1 MSRQIGSVRKNMYQ
15 LRIFFTFLSFFI
27 LQNRYFSIRFSYK
40 EKQMTL
46 MEAILKRNDICIST
60 MISQFILIE
69 LSHFHVNLASL
80 SNLLTMSD
88 PNFSGS
94 LGQRQPNIFRHL
106 GTTSRRKDLGTCYQ
120 TFLDNDKSLLSCIDR
135 HTRSEKPSAKQL
147 DRGREDWL
155 QQGAKMQGSLLPP
168 WVVVQTVSRA

>member
-1 MSRQIGSVRKNMYQ
+1 
-15 LRIFFTFLSFFI
+15 
-27 LQNRYFSIRFSYK
+27 
-40 EKQMTL
+40 MTL

-94 LGQRQPNIFRHL
+94 LGQR
-106 GTTSRRKDLGTCYQ
+106 
-120 TFLDNDKSLLSCIDR
+120 
-135 HTRSEKPSAKQL
+135 
-147 DRGREDWL
+147 
-155 QQGAKMQGSLLPP
+155 
-168 WVVVQTVSRA
+168 